1 MENES
6 DFDIASARAQ
16 WYKRES
22 LRRIEAEEQR
32 NIALGKAM
40 EAVQAVLPHYPSIQ
54 RAYLFGSII
63 RPGAFYHYSDIDIAV
78 DHASPDDYWATW
90 RDLERQL
97 PGWTVDFRVMAD
109 DPVFAS
115 MVENA
120 GSLVYERE
128 TAATESQS

>member
-22 LRRIEAEEQR
+22 LRRIEAEKQR
-32 NIALGKAM
+32 NIALGKAK
-40 EAVQAVLPHYPSIQ
+40 EVIQAVLPRYVSIQ
-54 RAYLFGSII
+54 RAYLFGSVT
-63 RPGAFYHYSDIDIAV
+63 RPGGFYSYSDIDIAV
-78 DHASPDDYWATW
+78 DCVSPDDYWAIW

-97 PGWTVDFRVMAD
+97 PGWAVDFRVMAD

-115 MVENA
+115 MVETT
-120 GSLVYERE
+120 GSLVYERKAV
-128 TAATESQS
+128 TTESQ